1 MKQQIETAA
10 RIVAEA
16 DAIFIS
22 AGAGMGVDSGLPD
35 FRGDEG
41 FWKAYPLL
49 REENLSFQDL
59 ANPAWFHDDPSKAW
73 GFYGHRYNLY
83 KSTHPHQGFSI
94 LSDWCKSKQCLAF
107 VFTSNVDGHFQKSGF
122 SPSQIFECHGSI
134 NYLQCAKGCSHDIWP
149 TGGLEIDVDLD
160 TLKAKG
166 DLPRCPKCCAIA
178 RPNILMFGD
187 GDWLSYRA
195 QSQNQ
200 RYQNWRSAVSGKSIA
215 VIELGAGKAIPTVR
229 YESEAQRG
237 SLIRINPRDS
247 DGPKNTV
254 SIAMGALEG
263 LQAINNQL

>member
-1 MKQQIETAA
+1 MEQQIKTAA
-10 RIVAEA
+10 RIISEA

-35 FRGDEG
+35 FRGNQG

-59 ANPAWFHDDPSKAW
+59 ANPAWFQNDPARAW

-83 KSTHPHQGFSI
+83 KSTQPHQGFSI
-94 LSDWCKSKQCLAF
+94 LRDWCEAKNTPAF

-122 SPSQIFECHGSI
+122 SSDQVFECHGSI
-134 NYLQCAKGCSHDIWP
+134 NHLQCTNCCDDDIWIA
-149 TGGLEIDVDLD
+149 GELQIKVELEM
-160 TLKAKG
+160 LKANG
-166 DLPRCPKCCAIA
+166 DLPRCPKCNAIA

-187 GDWLSYRA
+187 ADWLPQRA
-195 QSQNQ
+195 QSQRQ
-200 RYQNWRSAVSGKSIA
+200 RYRNWKSIVSDKSIA

-229 YESEAQRG
+229 YESESQHG

-247 DGPKNTV
+247 DGPINTI
-254 SIAMGALEG
+254 SIAMGAAEAIE
-263 LQAINNQL
+263 AINNEL